1 MINKSNSIE
10 NAVENK
16 SRYMILTLL
25 FLGWCVGNLNRFS
38 INYAILEI
46 GKDFDLSASTQGF
59 IMSSFFLGY
68 ALMQIPGGWLADRYG
83 PKKVLIS
90 SILVWSIFAS
100 LSGVAWS
107 ASVLILFRFLLGLSL
122 GAFYPTALKTIAQV
136 FPRNEQGKAI
146 SILLV
151 SGVIIAVVSSIFF
164 AWIIGIMGWQ
174 VLFHMIAALGV
185 VIAVFYLMILK
196 LPERT
201 QNKIDDHFINE
212 PQSLAF
218 RQILKVPFVWSM
230 CVVGFCVSLIT
241 WGINSWVPTYLV
253 QVRHLSLMTAG
264 KWQMMPAVL
273 GLLAMLASGIIADK
287 LKTNTVKQLA
297 MVMSILTAFSV
308 FMMYR
313 VSSLTLFFIFE
324 GITIACVTAIF
335 VIINSLIM
343 KQFSSEVTGSVVGL
357 VNFGSQAGSFTAPFI
372 IGIIVDANKGSFDM
386 IFLFLTVIAV
396 ISIIA
401 FLTIFSKRSLR
412 SNVTCIFF

>member
-1 MINKSNSIE
+1 MVNKSNPIE
-10 NAVENK
+10 NSAGNK
-16 SRYMILTLL
+16 SRYIILTLL

-46 GKDFDLSASTQGF
+46 SKDFDLSASTQGI

-83 PKKVLIS
+83 PKKVLVS

-107 ASVLILFRFLLGLSL
+107 APALILFRFLLGLSL

-174 VLFHMIAALGV
+174 MLFHIIAAAGV
-185 VIAVFYLMILK
+185 VIAVFYLLILK
-196 LPERT
+196 LPVNT
-201 QNKIDDHFINE
+201 QNEGEINAANE
-212 PQSLAF
+212 PQNLAF
-218 RQILKVPFVWSM
+218 KQILKVPFVWSM

-253 QVRHLSLMTAG
+253 QARQLSLMVAG
-264 KWQMMPAVL
+264 KWQMMPAIL
-273 GLLAMLASGIIADK
+273 GLFAMLASGIVADK

-297 MVMSILTAFSV
+297 MIMSILTAVSV

-313 VSSLTLFFIFE
+313 ISSLTLFFVFE

-343 KQFSSEVTGSVVGL
+343 KQFPTEVTGSVVGF

-372 IGIIVDANKGSFDM
+372 IGLIVDANKGSFDT
-386 IFLFLTVIAV
+386 IFLFLASIAV
-396 ISIIA
+396 ISIVA
-401 FLTIFSKRSLR
+401 FLTSFSKRSLQ
-412 SNVTCIFF
+412 NYDFN